1 MSRALWVKS
10 IAFVILL
17 LPVSVSAL
25 TLSPT
30 KVEVAGDPGQELVGE
45 IELQNEEAEQKT
57 FYLSYENFEP
67 RGETGSP
74 YFVGGGSGL
83 SGWISTQESIVIKP
97 GERVK
102 IPYKITIPSD
112 ASAGGYFAA
121 IFFGTQPPAT
131 GEGAEVAI
139 GGKVGS
145 LILLRVNG
153 DISET
158 GGVLDFM
165 TASSSK
171 LFTTL
176 PVQFSYRFNNTG
188 GDRVVPKGELTIRNT
203 FGLKS
208 DTLSINKNEGSIL
221 PNSIRKF
228 ELSWSEEEALVAEAS
243 FFETAYY
250 QLKNFRFGLYRASL
264 EAVWGESEQ
273 RATSS
278 VWFVI
283 IPWQLLSILVVLAV
297 VLRYGLRAY
306 NRAIIRSASKV
317 K

>member
-1 MSRALWVKS
+1 MSRTLCVKS
-10 IAFVILL
+10 IAFIILL
-17 LPVSVSAL
+17 LPVSASAL

-30 KVEVAGDPGQELVGE
+30 KVEVAGDPGQELIGE
-45 IELQNEEAEQKT
+45 IELQNEETKQKT

-74 YFVGGGSGL
+74 YFVGRGSGL
-83 SGWISTQESIVIKP
+83 SSWISTQESIVLNP
-97 GERVK
+97 GERIK
-102 IPYKITIPSD
+102 IPYKISIPSD
-112 ASAGGYFAA
+112 ATAGGYFAA

-145 LILLRVNG
+145 LVLLRVNG
-153 DISET
+153 DISEA
-158 GGVLDFM
+158 GGVLEFV

-171 LFTTL
+171 FFTTL
-176 PVQFSYRFNNTG
+176 PVGFSYRFNNTG
-188 GDRVVPKGELTIRNT
+188 GDRVVPRGELTIRNT
-203 FGLKS
+203 FGMKAKAI
-208 DTLSINKNEGSIL
+208 SINKNEGSIL

-228 ELSWSEEEALVAEAS
+228 ELAWSEDESLTVDAP
-243 FFETAYY
+243 FFDIAYY

-273 RATSS
+273 RATAST
-278 VWFVI
+278 WFVV
-283 IPWQLLSILVVLAV
+283 IPWQFLSLLLVLLIA
-297 VLRYGLRAY
+297 LRYGLRAY
-306 NRAIIRSASKV
+306 NGVIIARASKV